1 MSAWTFLTKDV
12 FFSLLHF
19 FLSKEFVK
27 TVFFPN
33 GEHWFRVFLWGRQKF
48 YAFTTLQAL
57 SCPLNAIMPH
67 LAVIGGIEILSG
79 SLRTFSSAKH
89 SNRKTT
95 LVHIPK
101 KLATMAIHMYRI
113 WVHTSE

>member
-33 GEHWFRVFLWGRQKF
+33 GEH
-48 YAFTTLQAL
+48 
-57 SCPLNAIMPH
+57 
-67 LAVIGGIEILSG
+67 
-79 SLRTFSSAKH
+79 
-89 SNRKTT
+89 
-95 LVHIPK
+95 
-101 KLATMAIHMYRI
+101 
-113 WVHTSE
+113 